1 MRRQQRTLTAFM
13 CTPAVSKP
21 SNTLH
26 VAAICVRLGRVW
38 PPLSDPKLQRSP
50 QGSSH
55 AGGAE
60 DGWVVVAGPAPM
72 AGAGDWRGPT
82 GFAAAPDG
90 AAPLA
95 VERAGRAL
103 AEGIGSWGG
112 QGCACLPS
120 DCGVALRGGGKR
132 SGTAC
137 RGGWLWVSDTL
148 VPDVPIPGIRGAS
161 PRAPA
166 SSGVRRAG

>member
-1 MRRQQRTLTAFM
+1 MRRQQRTPTAFM

-38 PPLSDPKLQRSP
+38 PPLCDPKLQRSP

-82 GFAAAPDG
+82 GLPAAPDG

-95 VERAGRAL
+95 VGRAGGTGRRDWVLGRPRMRLPAKRL
-103 AEGIGSWGG
+103 RCGTAGGRKGIGNRVPRRM
-112 QGCACLPS
+112 AL
-120 DCGVALRGGGKR
+120 GVGHAGTRRTHPRHPRG
-132 SGTAC
+132 
-137 RGGWLWVSDTL
+137 
-148 VPDVPIPGIRGAS
+148 VP
-161 PRAPA
+161 PRA
-166 SSGVRRAG
+166 GVIWGA